1 MIEPAQEI
9 AKRDGDTAQAVIRG
23 GEVHRIRP
31 ERLQTPPSA
40 PRALDMRTVLI
51 ACFLLCACLT
61 GAIGIGSWIELSPR
75 MWSAVAFVLSAA
87 AGLLALFPRLDLR
100 AVAQRIIGL
109 TALGVVFATAL
120 ATGYWVSSAP
130 LTAEGVTLAL
140 CAPPLLAAGIW
151 RRHWA
156 VIASTAIMVAVG
168 AAPHV
173 VDAAQ
178 IPQTHIAAAVILA
191 AMSSGALYGQRT
203 NSARVAHL
211 ASAAVAD
218 AALAARR
225 PAAAILELARSFAS
239 HEQGDIS
246 QVIVSE
252 TARTLGA
259 CGAILLRRD
268 EAAEAYRIDAVT
280 GAAPV
285 DLSEIRQV
293 ELTPEWLG
301 RLPRGD
307 KLVTPLSLSAV
318 REPVL
323 LSLIRRWNA
332 RSLYTVPFYRGSSIL
347 GVLLI
352 ARSKTRSAFS
362 DADDEIL
369 SGMAPHAA
377 AALAHGTLIADLQS
391 ANALKEEFMATMS
404 HELRTP
410 LNVIIGYTDMQIEG
424 AFGDLDEE
432 HNATLQTVR
441 EQAVQLLEL
450 IQATLDMSRLERG
463 LVTLDPTDV
472 DVRQMLL
479 DLQKKIPPSWRK
491 PTVNLEWKIDE
502 DLPRLITDASKLQI
516 LLRNLIHNGMKF
528 TNNGLVLV
536 SATRH
541 PSKPCV
547 TFLVQD
553 SGVGIKAEHL
563 SQIFDMFRQAPDG
576 ESHAGG
582 VGLGLYIVKRLAAAL
597 GAEIEVSSAPG
608 RGASFRIHVP
618 LSGIP
623 VATH

>member
-1 MIEPAQEI
+1 MSEAAPESAV
-9 AKRDGDTAQAVIRG
+9 KNVDTARAVVRA

-31 ERLQTPPSA
+31 DRQLPVAPP
-40 PRALDMRTVLI
+40 PRHLDARTVLI
-51 ACFLLCACLT
+51 ACFLLCAVLA

-75 MWSAVAFVLSAA
+75 MWSALAVSLSAA
-87 AGLLALFPRLDLR
+87 AGFLALFPKLELR
-100 AVAQRIIGL
+100 ALLAHLLRL
-109 TALGVVFATAL
+109 TALGTVLSLAL
-120 ATGYWVSSAP
+120 LTGTWVSSAP
-130 LTAEGVTLAL
+130 LTAEGTTLAL
-140 CAPPLLAAGIW
+140 CAPPLLAAALW
-151 RRHWA
+151 RRNWA
-156 VIASTAIMVAVG
+156 VILTAALLVAAG
-168 AAPHV
+168 AAPTLAE
-173 VDAAQ
+173 AAE
-178 IPQTHIAAAVILA
+178 IPQSHLAAAIIFTSLLA
-191 AMSSGALYGQRT
+191 GAVYGSRGVPQPV
-203 NSARVAHL
+203 ARPL
-211 ASAAVAD
+211 PSTDNAV
-218 AALAARR
+218 AARR
-225 PAAAILELARSFAS
+225 PAASILELARSFAS
-239 HEQGDIS
+239 HEQGDIA
-246 QVIVSE
+246 QMIVNE
-252 TARTLGA
+252 TARTVGA
-259 CGAILLRRD
+259 CGAILLLWD
-268 EAAEAYRIDAVT
+268 DGADAYRVGALT
-280 GAAPV
+280 GAAPA

-293 ELTPEWLG
+293 DLTPEWLA
-301 RLPRGD
+301 RLPRGET
-307 KLVTPLSLSAV
+307 LVTPLSLATV

-323 LSLIRRWNA
+323 LSLIRRWHA
-332 RSLYTVPFYRGSSIL
+332 RSLYAVPFYRGSSTV

-352 ARSKTRSAFS
+352 ARSKARSAFS
-362 DADDEIL
+362 EADDEIL

-377 AALAHGTLIADLQS
+377 AALAHGSLIADLQS

-463 LVTLDPTDV
+463 LVSLDPTDV
-472 DVRQMLL
+472 DVRQMLV

-491 PTVNLEWKIDE
+491 ATVDLEWKIE
-502 DLPRLITDASKLQI
+502 DNLPHLLTDASKLQI

-536 SATRH
+536 SAMRH

-618 LSGIP
+618 LP
-623 VATH
+623 DATQEPTG